1 VAGKIIS
8 KVMLQLWCDATKY
21 VASDAVHDRRWKSN
35 EPPTMEWASM
45 EMRRNMMEAVNV
57 PSRHNG

>member
-1 VAGKIIS
+1 
-8 KVMLQLWCDATKY
+8 MLQLWCDATKY

-57 PSRHNG
+57 PSKHDG